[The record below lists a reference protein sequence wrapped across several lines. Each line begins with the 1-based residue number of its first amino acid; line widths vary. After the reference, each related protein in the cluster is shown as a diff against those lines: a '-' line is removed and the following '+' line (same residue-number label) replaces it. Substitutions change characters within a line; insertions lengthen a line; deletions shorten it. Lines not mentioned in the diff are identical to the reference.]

1 MAYNFFSN
9 HPQLKGTVKEKA
21 LFYLIQT
28 HQLQFLK
35 QPLMTA
41 DFRIKILQNTDM
53 LYDPNIMIKTSVL
66 TYNSRHRPAGFYE
79 LHGEKQ
85 VKVLSIFQA
94 DYISYV
100 HNMGQVC
107 CKFIVKV
114 SGMNILH
121 YQLHTYVN

>member
-1 MAYNFFSN
+1 M
-9 HPQLKGTVKEKA
+9 
-21 LFYLIQT
+21 LIKT

-35 QPLMTA
+35 QPLRTA
-41 DFRIKILQNTDM
+41 DFRIKILHDSDM
-53 LYDPNIMIKTSVL
+53 LYDSYLMIKASVL

-114 SGMNILH
+114 SCIHIYFIINYIC
-121 YQLHTYVN
+121 N